1 MLFKKRQDYKEWR
14 KENKVRLWDVAQYIN
29 LSESTISRWENDMR
43 EIQDWQ
49 IDLYD
54 EFIKNYK
61 KQEE

>member
-1 MLFKKRQDYKEWR
+1 MLFKRRQDYKIWR

-49 IDLYD
+49 VELYD